1 MAKRGC
7 ARNGALTPSLELNQ
21 HQPFDLPKLRAEVDL
36 ASVWFRVERQA
47 LVVLPETG
55 EILFGIRLEVVSVA
69 RFREN
74 RKTLDG
80 LLEALKTMPKEIADY
95 DNLTPARQRPITQQ
109 RPVPVWLRIVYPS
122 RNNAI
127 QPRPP
132 SKHRSGNPWRF
143 QWLR

>member
-55 EILFGIRLEVVSVA
+55 EILFGIRLEVIPLAEVRADERA
-69 RFREN
+69 RLIE
-74 RKTLDG
+74 LPG
-80 LLEALKTMPKEIADY
+80 
-95 DNLTPARQRPITQQ
+95 
-109 RPVPVWLRIVYPS
+109 
-122 RNNAI
+122 
-127 QPRPP
+127 
-132 SKHRSGNPWRF
+132 
-143 QWLR
+143 

>member
-55 EILFGIRLEVVSVA
+55 EILFGIRLEVIPLAEVRADERA
-69 RFREN
+69 R
-74 RKTLDG
+74 LG
-80 LLEALKTMPKEIADY
+80 LLEALQTMPDAIADY
-95 DNLTPARQRPITQQ
+95 KNLIPAR
-109 RPVPVWLRIVYPS
+109 
-122 RNNAI
+122 
-127 QPRPP
+127 PRLIELP
-132 SKHRSGNPWRF
+132 G
-143 QWLR
+143 